1 MEDDDSAAVQGEM
14 PIFSD
19 LRASLVEHHMPIMS
33 LGSGRTTLQDK
44 YCAVMYAMMLEAGPT
59 PDCLASFANEI
70 IAGTSDL
77 GVEFSLSKILPT
89 FFRNLFPWFHMPDA
103 AASGGDDSN
112 CRTDDDDDG
121 FDVLPEPEHQPGDVE
136 NISFQNMVSVPG
148 PLHII
153 DNLQSVCWIS
163 CRT

>member
-1 MEDDDSAAVQGEM
+1 
-14 PIFSD
+14 
-19 LRASLVEHHMPIMS
+19 
-33 LGSGRTTLQDK
+33 
-44 YCAVMYAMMLEAGPT
+44 
-59 PDCLASFANEI
+59 
-70 IAGTSDL
+70 
-77 GVEFSLSKILPT
+77 
-89 FFRNLFPWFHMPDA
+89 MPDA
-103 AASGGDDSN
+103 AANGGDDSN
-112 CRTDDDDDG
+112 CRADDDDG